1 MLRDGEKM
9 ISNKIYQELLNKN
22 QELTSY
28 NNELIELSKQLLEE
42 NESFKNE
49 HLFQEFPEII
59 IIDENIEDII

>member
-22 QELTSY
+22 QELISY

-42 NESFKNE
+42 K
-49 HLFQEFPEII
+49 
-59 IIDENIEDII
+59 